1 MLRIQFVG
9 VLKVGFCA
17 LAVSQLDVENAAGQ
31 VELRRS
37 RLHAHAIAYY
47 VNANFERL
55 VCPAHAGKLELQIHV
70 FWIEQDGLSQGA
82 DRARSIPRV
91 LVCGGSQLQG
101 ARVSILAWRSGS
113 RVAARRGD
121 AKAVSLSDHPP
132 DTRSDL
138 STCWKASRACLL
150 SPLEANAIPCKDQSC
165 AFLGVCCKAARQSSM
180 ARSKS
185 WALSAEVMGST
196 STL

>member
-1 MLRIQFVG
+1 MG

-70 FWIEQDGLSQGA
+70 LWIEQDGLSQGA

-132 DTRSDL
+132 DTRSDWHQPEPQCSQGQSSAL
-138 STCWKASRACLL
+138 AGRLPGHACYHPWKQMPYPAKTRAAHSLV
-150 SPLEANAIPCKDQSC
+150 S
-165 AFLGVCCKAARQSSM
+165 AARRHGK
-180 ARSKS
+180 ALWPGRNRG
-185 WALSAEVMGST
+185 LSAPK
-196 STL
+196 

>member
-1 MLRIQFVG
+1 MG

-55 VCPAHAGKLELQIHV
+55 LCPAHAGKLELQIHV
-70 FWIEQDGLSQGA
+70 LWIEQGGLSQGA

-113 RVAARRGD
+113 RVATASSGFLAISWTDAR
-121 AKAVSLSDHPP
+121 
-132 DTRSDL
+132 
-138 STCWKASRACLL
+138 
-150 SPLEANAIPCKDQSC
+150 I
-165 AFLGVCCKAARQSSM
+165 
-180 ARSKS
+180 
-185 WALSAEVMGST
+185 
-196 STL
+196 